1 MGRTIKKTIKKGSS
15 IVKLPSGDT
24 PGTPQSMA
32 VISSN
37 NRVVVHNKGNNNN
50 VAYLKRYSAKMA
62 YTTWSTINYKKSTVC
77 GHCNGACY
85 CNKNSTIYV
94 TGYAGNK
101 HTNRIVA
108 FDSKTLEYKYMFDL
122 PVGASGIAYD
132 RYTGQFYVGKGKSL
146 YVFPYEAFQ
155 SGGAGARKKY
165 KKYNAAY
172 GGNHYQDIGG
182 DKGVIYRVIT
192 QNKNGTNYVDAYNAY
207 NGKYLGSIK
216 IGYGEC
222 ESIDID
228 EDGNLHFLTATNRA
242 LHKVNWRPASLFV
255 GAAAK
260 ISNSTFTAGTARQAF
275 VAKAKEELKKGVKES
290 GNNNVKYNTWFYGR
304 TVSGSSYPWCAVFI
318 AWCANKAL
326 GNNKTIPKDAND
338 FNIAQ
343 GCVNNGGKWIK
354 KASKGPTTHV
364 GIVEKV
370 SNGVAT
376 TIEGN
381 HGDKVGSRTISVPSK
396 TKSGD
401 LIVFYGGSVGGIARP
416 NWPGGNFVVS
426 ADEYAEG
433 MMSGTPTLQ
442 VSPQQLYSSENYK
455 YIEATNEESEFQSQI
470 KSNQKFL
477 KDVLNNTKSVNLSSN
492 KIVLDSTIGMNVLSA
507 SNKKNPRTR
516 FQGDV
521 FSSKLPILSN
531 EVEAPYVKLII
542 GGVSIGTY
550 KNNSAPNYINGLSV
564 KKTNGSLNEYTI
576 NLIHQI
582 YPGDNPNYIDNLIS
596 ANGYNKIVIEYGDAE
611 GGVSFNNVN
620 ALLTGVKS
628 NFDFFNNCINYTLTA
643 TSSSIASSVV
653 RRNYPA
659 VTAQPSS
666 LIRNMLYT
674 TRELLEYFPGMENR
688 SLVESKNLI
697 PSNDIEV
704 ELDSADNCTPLNYL
718 NILVSSM
725 TSNTSKNNINDS
737 VYYLNINDDSSLL
750 GGSYFQIKQIKTN
763 LNRINSSLIY
773 EVDVGYPEN
782 DIVYDFTVNT
792 DYAWPLAY
800 EYSGGFNTYN
810 YNIDNAGNL
819 TNDKNITSNLKSIT
833 NTKGANVRDKNWWTN
848 ITEFPITATLTVKGL
863 STYTLLLNY
872 IKINVLYFGAKR
884 STSGMYIIVGQ
895 EDSLSGNGFKTK
907 LDLLRVGGDNQYL
920 TVDARVRT

>member
-1 MGRTIKKTIKKGSS
+1 MGRTIKKTINKGSS
-15 IVKLPSGDT
+15 IIKLPSGNT

-32 VISSN
+32 VISAI
-37 NRVVVHNKGNNNN
+37 NRVVIHNQGNNNTTAYLRRYSAN
-50 VAYLKRYSAKMA
+50 VAYPSSQSK
-62 YTTWSTINYKKSTVC
+62 NYKKSTVC

-101 HTNRIVA
+101 NTNRIVA
-108 FDSKTLEYKYMFDL
+108 FDANSLKYKYMFDL
-122 PVGASGIAYD
+122 PVGASGVAYD
-132 RYTGQFYVGKGKSL
+132 RSTGQFYVGKGKSL
-146 YVFPYEAFQ
+146 YVFTYEAFQ
-155 SGGAGARKKY
+155 PGGAAARKKY
-165 KKYNAAY
+165 KKYTASF
-172 GGNHYQDIGG
+172 GGNYYQDIGG
-182 DKGVIYRVIT
+182 DRGVIYRVIT
-192 QNKNGTNYVDAYNAY
+192 ENKKGTNYVDAYNAK

-222 ESIDID
+222 ESVDID
-228 EDGNLHFLTATNRA
+228 ENGYLHFLTATNRA
-242 LHKVNWRPASLFV
+242 LHKTDWRPSGTFAGSAANIS
-255 GAAAK
+255 GAT
-260 ISNSTFTAGTARQAF
+260 SVAGTASQAF
-275 VAKAKEELKKGVKES
+275 VAVAKKELKKGIKES
-290 GNNNVKYNTWFYGR
+290 GNNNVKYNTWFYGKS
-304 TVSGSSYPWCAVFI
+304 VSGNSYPWCAVFI

-326 GNNKTIPKDAND
+326 GNNKIIPKNANA
-338 FNIAQ
+338 FGIAQ
-343 GCVNNGGKWIK
+343 GAVDKGGKWIK

-364 GIVEKV
+364 GLIEKV
-370 SNGVAT
+370 SNGTAT

-381 HGDKVGSRTISVPSK
+381 SSDKVNSRKISVPPG

-416 NWPGGNFVVS
+416 NWPGGSFSIVG
-426 ADEYAEG
+426 DEYVDE
-433 MMSGTPTLQ
+433 MLSGTPTFQ
-442 VSPQQLYSSENYK
+442 VSPQQLYSSENYQ
-455 YIEATNEESEFQSQI
+455 YIESTNEESEFQKQI

-477 KDVLNNTKSVNLSSN
+477 KDTLSNTKSVNLSSN
-492 KIVLDSTIGMNVLSA
+492 KIILDSTIGMNVLSA
-507 SNKKNPRTR
+507 SNKKKPKTR
-516 FQGDV
+516 FQGEST
-521 FSSKLPILSN
+521 SSKLPVLSN
-531 EVEAPYVKLII
+531 EVEAPYVKLTI

-550 KNNSAPNYINGLSV
+550 KNGSAPNYISGLSV
-564 KKTNGSLNEYTI
+564 KKTNGSLNEYVI
-576 NLIHQI
+576 NVIHQI

-596 ANGYNKIVIEYGDAE
+596 ANGYNKIGIEYGDAE

-643 TSSSIASSVV
+643 TSSAIASSVV

-666 LIRNMLYT
+666 LIRDMLYT
-674 TRELLEYFPGMENR
+674 SRELLEYFPGMESR

-704 ELDSADNCTPLNYL
+704 ELDAADNCTPLNYL

-725 TSNTSKNNINDS
+725 TSNTSKDNINDS
-737 VYYLNINDDSSLL
+737 VYYLNIKDDSSL
-750 GGSYFQIKQIKTN
+750 GGSYFQVKQIKTN
-763 LNRINSSLIY
+763 LNRVNSSLIY
-773 EVDVGYPEN
+773 EVDVGYPEDN
-782 DIVYDFTVNT
+782 IVYDFTVNT

-800 EYSGGFNTYN
+800 EYAGGFNTYN
-810 YNIDNAGNL
+810 YNIDNAGNIASSKKL
-819 TNDKNITSNLKSIT
+819 TSNLKSIT
-833 NTKGANVRDKNWWTN
+833 STIGANVRDKNWWTN
-848 ITEFPITATLTVKGL
+848 VTEFPITATLTVKGL

-895 EDSLSGNGFKTK
+895 EDTLSGNGFRTK

>member
-1 MGRTIKKTIKKGSS
+1 MGRNIKKTIKKGSS

-37 NRVVVHNKGNNNN
+37 NRVVVHNKGRGNN

-101 HTNRIVA
+101 NTNRIVA
-108 FDSKTLEYKYMFDL
+108 FNSKTLEYKYMFDL

-165 KKYNAAY
+165 KKYIAAY
-172 GGNHYQDIGG
+172 GGNYYQDIGG

-242 LHKVNWRPASLFV
+242 LHKVNWRPASIFV

-260 ISNSTFTAGTARQAF
+260 ISNNTSNASGAGTG
-275 VAKAKEELKKGVKES
+275 E
-290 GNNNVKYNTWFYGR
+290 
-304 TVSGSSYPWCAVFI
+304 
-318 AWCANKAL
+318 
-326 GNNKTIPKDAND
+326 
-338 FNIAQ
+338 
-343 GCVNNGGKWIK
+343 
-354 KASKGPTTHV
+354 
-364 GIVEKV
+364 
-370 SNGVAT
+370 
-376 TIEGN
+376 
-381 HGDKVGSRTISVPSK
+381 
-396 TKSGD
+396 
-401 LIVFYGGSVGGIARP
+401 
-416 NWPGGNFVVS
+416 
-426 ADEYAEG
+426 DEYAEDV
-433 MMSGTPTLQ
+433 MFGTPILQ

-455 YIEATNEESEFQSQI
+455 YIEATNEESEFQKQI

-477 KDVLNNTKSVNLSSN
+477 KDTLNNTKSVNLSSN
-492 KIVLDSTIGMNVLSA
+492 KVVLDSTIGMNVLSA

-521 FSSKLPILSN
+521 FSSKLPTLSN

-704 ELDSADNCTPLNYL
+704 ELDAADNCTPLNYL

>member
-1 MGRTIKKTIKKGSS
+1 MGRNIKKTIKKGSS

-37 NRVVVHNKGNNNN
+37 NRVVVHNKGRGNN

-101 HTNRIVA
+101 NTNRIVA
-108 FDSKTLEYKYMFDL
+108 FNSKTLEYKYMFDL

-155 SGGAGARKKY
+155 SGGAKARKKY
-165 KKYNAAY
+165 KKYTAAY
-172 GGNHYQDIGG
+172 GGNYYQDIGG

-242 LHKVNWRPASLFV
+242 LHKVNWRPASIFV

-260 ISNSTFTAGTARQAF
+260 ISNNTSNASGAGT
-275 VAKAKEELKKGVKES
+275 
-290 GNNNVKYNTWFYGR
+290 
-304 TVSGSSYPWCAVFI
+304 
-318 AWCANKAL
+318 
-326 GNNKTIPKDAND
+326 
-338 FNIAQ
+338 
-343 GCVNNGGKWIK
+343 GG
-354 KASKGPTTHV
+354 
-364 GIVEKV
+364 
-370 SNGVAT
+370 
-376 TIEGN
+376 
-381 HGDKVGSRTISVPSK
+381 
-396 TKSGD
+396 
-401 LIVFYGGSVGGIARP
+401 
-416 NWPGGNFVVS
+416 
-426 ADEYAEG
+426 DEYAEDV
-433 MMSGTPTLQ
+433 MFGTPILQ

-455 YIEATNEESEFQSQI
+455 YIEATNEESEFQKQI

-477 KDVLNNTKSVNLSSN
+477 KDALNNTKSINLSSN
-492 KIVLDSTIGMNVLSA
+492 KIVLDSAIGMNVLSA

-848 ITEFPITATLTVKGL
+848 ITEFPITATLTLKGL

-920 TVDARVRT
+920 TVDARIRT

>member
-1 MGRTIKKTIKKGSS
+1 M
-15 IVKLPSGDT
+15 
-24 PGTPQSMA
+24 
-32 VISSN
+32 
-37 NRVVVHNKGNNNN
+37 
-50 VAYLKRYSAKMA
+50 
-62 YTTWSTINYKKSTVC
+62 
-77 GHCNGACY
+77 
-85 CNKNSTIYV
+85 
-94 TGYAGNK
+94 
-101 HTNRIVA
+101 
-108 FDSKTLEYKYMFDL
+108 
-122 PVGASGIAYD
+122 
-132 RYTGQFYVGKGKSL
+132 
-146 YVFPYEAFQ
+146 
-155 SGGAGARKKY
+155 
-165 KKYNAAY
+165 
-172 GGNHYQDIGG
+172 
-182 DKGVIYRVIT
+182 
-192 QNKNGTNYVDAYNAY
+192 
-207 NGKYLGSIK
+207 
-216 IGYGEC
+216 
-222 ESIDID
+222 
-228 EDGNLHFLTATNRA
+228 
-242 LHKVNWRPASLFV
+242 
-255 GAAAK
+255 
-260 ISNSTFTAGTARQAF
+260 
-275 VAKAKEELKKGVKES
+275 
-290 GNNNVKYNTWFYGR
+290 
-304 TVSGSSYPWCAVFI
+304 
-318 AWCANKAL
+318 
-326 GNNKTIPKDAND
+326 
-338 FNIAQ
+338 
-343 GCVNNGGKWIK
+343 
-354 KASKGPTTHV
+354 
-364 GIVEKV
+364 
-370 SNGVAT
+370 
-376 TIEGN
+376 
-381 HGDKVGSRTISVPSK
+381 
-396 TKSGD
+396 
-401 LIVFYGGSVGGIARP
+401 
-416 NWPGGNFVVS
+416 
-426 ADEYAEG
+426 
-433 MMSGTPTLQ
+433 
-442 VSPQQLYSSENYK
+442 
-455 YIEATNEESEFQSQI
+455 
-470 KSNQKFL
+470 
-477 KDVLNNTKSVNLSSN
+477 
-492 KIVLDSTIGMNVLSA
+492 LDSTIGMNVLSV